1 MQKTVKKPVSRVRAA
16 ACALLFL
23 AALADTS
30 QVLAAETPH
39 DYTFNV
45 SAGGLKFSGQDDLSH
60 SLVYDIRFGYDIVG
74 TSIVDSLGIEGGLSY
89 ASATS
94 SKDNTK
100 ARAYLMRIDA
110 IYPFLPR
117 KRLVPFLAV
126 GAGGMVI
133 ERPTTTEGSPLL
145 AWGGG
150 MKYFLTEYLALRMDV
165 RQNILFNVGSRN
177 DFQYMLGLSFLMDR
191 DTKIRRLPLPPPPPA
206 DRKGTA
212 APAVPIIDFDKPQEP
227 GKKAPEKPAEPE
239 TPAQVPLPAAVIA
252 APIAAV
258 TGLLNQPEQAKAEAP
273 QETVAAAAKPV
284 EAPPQPEPA
293 PQTRVP
299 VKVELAEP
307 FAAPLPDASSQ
318 EMIESILCPVDPPAT
333 QKQRVLKKPSAT
345 IFFDNGSAVI
355 KPQFMTE
362 INRIVAYVK
371 KHPGS
376 EVHIEGH
383 TDRNGTSDRNVDLS
397 RARMISVK
405 QALVKKIGRVKVKL
419 TEQAF
424 GCRLPVESNREEKGR
439 SKNRRATIE
448 VTPP

>member
-1 MQKTVKKPVSRVRAA
+1 MQESVKKPVSRARGAL
-16 ACALLFL
+16 CALLFL

-30 QVLAAETPH
+30 RVLAAETPH
-39 DYTFNV
+39 DYSLNV
-45 SAGGLKFSGQDDLSH
+45 SAGGLRFSGQDDLRH
-60 SLVYDIRFGYDIVG
+60 SLVYDIRLGYDIVG

-89 ASATS
+89 ASSTS
-94 SKDNTK
+94 SKDNTQV
-100 ARAYLMRIDA
+100 RAYLMRIDA
-110 IYPFLPR
+110 TYPFLPR

-126 GAGGMVI
+126 GAGGLVL
-133 ERPTTTEGSPLL
+133 ERATKTEGSPLI
-145 AWGGG
+145 AYGGG
-150 MKYFLTEYLALRMDV
+150 MKYFLTEYLALRLDV

-191 DTKIRRLPLPPPPPA
+191 DQKIRRLPLPPPPPA
-206 DRKGTA
+206 ERKGTA
-212 APAVPIIDFDKPQEP
+212 APAVPVIDFDKQQEP
-227 GKKAPEKPAEPE
+227 GKKAPGKPEPE
-239 TPAQVPLPAAVIA
+239 TPAQIPLPAAVIA
-252 APIAAV
+252 APVAAV
-258 TGLLNQPEQAKAEAP
+258 TGLLNQPEQPKAEAP
-273 QETVAAAAKPV
+273 QETAAAAAKPV
-284 EAPPQPEPA
+284 EAPPQPVPA
-293 PQTRVP
+293 PQTSAP

-307 FAAPLPDASSQ
+307 FAAPLPDAASQ
-318 EMIESILCPVDPPAT
+318 EMIESILCPVDPPAS
-333 QKQRVLKKPSAT
+333 QKQRTLKKPST
-345 IFFDNGSAVI
+345 TVFFDNGSAVI
-355 KPQFMTE
+355 KPQFMPE
-362 INRIVAYVK
+362 INRIAAYVK

-397 RARMISVK
+397 RARMNSVR